1 MHFLTELNTVAKN
14 VESLEKFI
22 ESHLNKLFD
31 FFNLTKDQELRE
43 HKISVKELEVNY
55 ITIRDL
61 DFTKEANTTFLNL
74 LLQAAIRLDLRLLFQ
89 KLFELVTT
97 QKITV
102 SKTVNAA
109 SLYLTT
115 NNVNDIL
122 NNSEKIL
129 DNLEQA
135 YLEDEDSQD
144 LPLAALFNFY
154 SWLVQNAPFN
164 PNAKEELRQAI
175 WNSYKS
181 EKYQFIQH
189 EIIQDLYQIDV
200 GNYEKAYAALQK
212 ILDSFLGRDRT
223 VEEFDADIFIIEK
236 SSDYTHLFSG
246 NGFAFN
252 NIQDIAA
259 KEYIKI
265 KDDRI
270 FHSLGRGT
278 AVLANNEQL
287 LAYMFAF
294 GKMHNAKLNE
304 TFKSLPQLNE
314 SLHIIDW
321 ACGQGLAT
329 ISYLDYAQNTSSI
342 QQVTLIEPSQI
353 ALKRASFHVN
363 LFLQDKSKIKTICK
377 GFDNLRK
384 SDFDNK
390 QTTTLHLFSNVL
402 DMNVFSLEN
411 LLQLIDSSFSGK
423 NIFVISS
430 PYIDLTKTTRIDAFV
445 NSYKTKQGFNTFVSI
460 TEPKGY
466 WQGTSWSRVIRSFEV
481 SL

>member
-31 FFNLTKDQELRE
+31 FFNLTKDQELRD

-55 ITIRDL
+55 ITIRNL

-74 LLQAAIRLDLRLLFQ
+74 LLQATIRLDLRLLFQ
-89 KLFELVTT
+89 KLFELATT

-109 SLYLTT
+109 SLYLII
-115 NNVNDIL
+115 NDVKDVL
-122 NNSEKIL
+122 NNTEKIL

-144 LPLAALFNFY
+144 FPLTALFNFY
-154 SWLVQNAPFN
+154 SWLVQNAPFG
-164 PNAKEELRQAI
+164 PNAKEELRQMI
-175 WNSYKS
+175 WSSYESK
-181 EKYQFIQH
+181 KHQFIQH

-200 GNYEKAYAALQK
+200 SDSKKAYPALQK

-223 VEEFDADIFIIEK
+223 VQEFDADTFIIEE
-236 SSDYTHLFSG
+236 SSDYTNLFSG
-246 NGFAFN
+246 NSFTFD
-252 NIQDIAA
+252 NIQGFAA
-259 KEYIKI
+259 KEYKKI

-278 AVLANNEQL
+278 AVLANNDQL
-287 LAYMFAF
+287 LAYMFAY
-294 GKMHNAKLNE
+294 GKMHNTKLNE
-304 TFKSLPQLNE
+304 AFKSLPQLNE
-314 SLHIIDW
+314 DLHIIDW

-329 ISYLDYAQNTSSI
+329 ISYLDYTQNTSSI

-353 ALKRASFHVN
+353 ALKRAAFHTN
-363 LFLQDKSKIKTICK
+363 LFLQDQSKIKTICK
-377 GFDNLRK
+377 GFDNLREG
-384 SDFDNK
+384 DFNNE
-390 QTTTLHLFSNVL
+390 QAITLHLFSNVL

-411 LLQLIDSSFSGK
+411 LIQLIDSSFSGK
-423 NIFVISS
+423 NIFIISS
-430 PYIDLTKTTRIDAFV
+430 PYINTTKTARIDAFV
-445 NSYKTKQGFNTFVSI
+445 NSYKTKQEFNIFANI
-460 TEPKGY
+460 NKRE
-466 WQGTSWSRVIRSFEV
+466 TSPSKVIRGFEV